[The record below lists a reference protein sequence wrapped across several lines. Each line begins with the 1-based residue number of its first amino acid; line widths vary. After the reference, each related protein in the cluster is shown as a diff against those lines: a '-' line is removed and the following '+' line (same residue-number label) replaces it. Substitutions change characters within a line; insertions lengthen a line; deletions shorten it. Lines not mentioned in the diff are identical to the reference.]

1 MNKSIMIIE
10 DDFETQM
17 LFSEFLKSES
27 FDVLAM
33 NDGLEALAYLKE
45 NDKSPDLILMDL
57 TMPGMEPDEFV
68 LALRKEKRHSNIPL
82 ILVSGKSDI
91 AAYAEKF
98 HAQDF
103 FRKPFDIDPLIAS
116 VKSHS

>member
-1 MNKSIMIIE
+1 MNKTIMVIE

-17 LFSEFLKSES
+17 LFSEFLKSEK
-27 FDVLAM
+27 FDVVSM
-33 NDGLEALAYLKE
+33 SDGKEALEYLSK
-45 NDKSPDLILMDL
+45 NASPDLILMDL
-57 TMPGMEPDEFV
+57 TMPEMEPDDFV
-68 LALRKEKRHSNIPL
+68 AELRKLDNHSNIPL

-91 AAYAEKF
+91 AAYAKKF

>member
-1 MNKSIMIIE
+1 MVIE

-17 LFSEFLKSES
+17 LFSEFLKSEQ
-27 FDVLAM
+27 FDVVSM
-33 NDGLEALAYLKE
+33 SDGKEALEYLSNNE
-45 NDKSPDLILMDL
+45 NPDLILMDL
-57 TMPGMEPDEFV
+57 TMPEMEPDEFV
-68 LALRKEKRHSNIPL
+68 SELRKDDSHAGIPL

-91 AAYAEKF
+91 AAYVEKF